1 MHFIKVRDKRLR
13 RFLEGDD
20 ASGLPSAIVSKLRI
34 ILTVLSMARSVDE
47 IASFPHWHPH
57 LLSGDLEGYWSL
69 RVTRNWRLIFQIEDM
84 NIINLE
90 LVDYH

>member
-13 RFLEGDD
+13 RFLESDD

-47 IASFPHWHPH
+47 IASFLHWHPH